1 MLDLFLVQE
10 LKMGAIEM
18 EIIADGILLTIIG
31 LVLLVAICN
40 R

>member
-1 MLDLFLVQE
+1 
-10 LKMGAIEM
+10 MGAIEM

>member
-1 MLDLFLVQE
+1 MS
-10 LKMGAIEM
+10 AIEM